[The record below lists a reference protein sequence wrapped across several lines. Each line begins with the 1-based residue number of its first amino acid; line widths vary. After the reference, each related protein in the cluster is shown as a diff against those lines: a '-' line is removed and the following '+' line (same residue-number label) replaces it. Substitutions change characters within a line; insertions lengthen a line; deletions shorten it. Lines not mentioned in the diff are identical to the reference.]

1 MGEEK
6 RKLTL
11 EEFVTSLY
19 HGARA
24 DNTFKFLY
32 GQSEEKIDAFFQKL
46 LRQVVVAIDSGES
59 GGLGD
64 FLQQSQVGGYTFPI
78 DKPPFWAPKVP
89 QAPVALARLRKP
101 LSEARIDLFTSA
113 AARLP
118 EQPTFL
124 PDGLDLAA
132 ATRDPMKSFERFPS
146 LREIP
151 ASTDPARLVFE
162 HIAYDLNAVQQD
174 PNVIFPLDRM
184 RTLAEQ
190 GVIKVSPKAY
200 SYKGLSNVDH
210 LIETTGPEWAEKVR
224 ADGADAVLL
233 IPG

>member
-1 MGEEK
+1 
-6 RKLTL
+6 
-11 EEFVTSLY
+11 
-19 HGARA
+19 
-24 DNTFKFLY
+24 
-32 GQSEEKIDAFFQKL
+32 
-46 LRQVVVAIDSGES
+46 
-59 GGLGD
+59 
-64 FLQQSQVGGYTFPI
+64 
-78 DKPPFWAPKVP
+78 
-89 QAPVALARLRKP
+89 
-101 LSEARIDLFTSA
+101 
-113 AARLP
+113 
-118 EQPTFL
+118 
-124 PDGLDLAA
+124 
-132 ATRDPMKSFERFPS
+132 MKSFERFPS